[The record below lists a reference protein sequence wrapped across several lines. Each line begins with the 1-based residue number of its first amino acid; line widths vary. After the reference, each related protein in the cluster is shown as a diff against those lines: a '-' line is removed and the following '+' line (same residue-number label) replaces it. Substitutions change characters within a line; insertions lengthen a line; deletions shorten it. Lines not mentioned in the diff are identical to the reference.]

1 MEFTFET
8 VYDQKAMTSLVRGI
22 RKVLRKRQ
30 NTRTKWFGSFA
41 VFLGLL
47 LLFSTEAMDNSIVT
61 FHENGYHSVS
71 TVGESEFPYSAIQ
84 CIIDTGDYFVLA
96 FGPSH
101 GQVYSKQS
109 IRGGTIEDFMM
120 FLAEKT
126 GKTIEKV

>member
-1 MEFTFET
+1 
-8 VYDQKAMTSLVRGI
+8 
-22 RKVLRKRQ
+22 
-30 NTRTKWFGSFA
+30 
-41 VFLGLL
+41 
-47 LLFSTEAMDNSIVT
+47 MDKSIVT